1 MADPAGCVP
10 RLANAIALRQV
21 CKAVGE
27 DQTDFY
33 YVMHAEPGGSIPNWI
48 ASKAVP
54 GSMIDLIRFFI
65 KVAQGKLKA

>member
-1 MADPAGCVP
+1 LGSPSQDVV
-10 RLANAIALRQV
+10 AIWQV

-33 YVMHAEPGGSIPNWI
+33 YVMHAEPGGSIPTWI

-54 GSMIDLIRFFI
+54 GTMIDLIRFFI
-65 KVAQGKLKA
+65 KFAQGKLKA